1 MPAATSALPNN
12 DAVLGLIR
20 QLVGDTKLRVLDL
33 GGGSGVYAVP
43 IAADG
48 HSVEVLDHSND
59 ALATLA
65 RRAEAEGVGDRVT
78 GRNVDLDQLTEPMHR
93 HSVDVVLC
101 HRVLEFVES
110 PAQMLA
116 SAAAALGAGGM
127 LSLLVAN
134 RPGAVLSRIISG
146 KLDEANAVLDRS
158 TSAQAGHRF
167 DADEVRRLVE
177 RLGLRVTHVRGIGL
191 ISELNP
197 TEADTAAGRALA
209 QRVAADPYLVHAA
222 PLLHLVAVRE
232 HGS

>member
-20 QLVGDTKLRVLDL
+20 QLVGDKKLRVVDL

-65 RRAEAEGVGDRVT
+65 RRADAEGVGDRVV
-78 GRNVDLDQLTEPMHR
+78 GRNVDLDQETEPIGR
-93 HSVDVVLC
+93 RSADVVLC
-101 HRVLEFVES
+101 HRVLEHVES
-110 PAQMLA
+110 PAAMLA
-116 SAAAALGAGGM
+116 VAADALRDGGM
-127 LSLLVAN
+127 LSVVVAN
-134 RPGAVLSRIISG
+134 RPGAALSRIISG
-146 KLDEANAVLDRS
+146 RFDEASAVLDRS
-158 TSAQAGHRF
+158 VTGQGGHRF
-167 DADEVRRLVE
+167 DVDELRGLVE
-177 RLGLRVTHVRGIGL
+177 RVGLQVSHVRGIGL

-209 QRVAADPYLVHAA
+209 ERVADDPYLVHAA
-222 PLLHLVAVRE
+222 PLLHIVAVLE